1 MGCVA
6 GKNTG
11 EGDRNNQE
19 GKKLVN
25 YKPLFVL
32 KRHLL
37 ERLGIDDDHYYSVFC
52 TYRFQS
58 SIRRDTGFVRTVE
71 KMRGIELNT
80 DKENLTKSVVSEV
93 LSSGVIKPSM

>member
-11 EGDRNNQE
+11 EGDRNNEE

-25 YKPLFVL
+25 YKPLFAL

-52 TYRFQS
+52 TYRF
-58 SIRRDTGFVRTVE
+58 
-71 KMRGIELNT
+71 
-80 DKENLTKSVVSEV
+80 
-93 LSSGVIKPSM
+93 